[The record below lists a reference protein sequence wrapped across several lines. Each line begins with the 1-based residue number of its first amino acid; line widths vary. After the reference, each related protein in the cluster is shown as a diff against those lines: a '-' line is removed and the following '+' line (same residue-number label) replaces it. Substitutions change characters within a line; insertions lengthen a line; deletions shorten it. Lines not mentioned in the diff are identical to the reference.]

1 MPDAPT
7 PDDPLAGVRLTERQV
22 RIITPGHPYVVGE
35 TDPNTLPVARFEFK
49 RPSPDHTGGGYPRHR
64 SVEWCPHTA
73 RQSSQDVFVPVHR
86 LTAVAWCYGL
96 EWSVGEILAD
106 MDGKDVHHE
115 LGMPSAN
122 IEGELEVIGH
132 GDHSSVT
139 QAERRA
145 WAEDEKRARD
155 GQARLDDAERC
166 ATPRCD
172 CEVAARVGGEQYCLE
187 HATEN
192 ADGETIEVL

>member
-7 PDDPLAGVRLTERQV
+7 PDDPLAGVRLTERQA

-35 TDPNTLPVARFEFK
+35 VHPNTLPYATFEFK

-64 SVEWCPHTA
+64 SVEYRPHTA
-73 RQSSQDVFVPVHR
+73 RRGKEDVFVPVHR
-86 LTAVAWCYGL
+86 LTAVAWCYGS
-96 EWSVGEILAD
+96 EWSVGEILRD

-115 LGMPSAN
+115 LGMPSATVRD
-122 IEGELEVIGH
+122 ELEVIDH
-132 GDHSSVT
+132 GAHSEVT

-155 GQARLDDAERC
+155 GQVRLDDADRC
-166 ATPRCD
+166 AGAGCD
-172 CEVAARVGGEQYCLE
+172 AEVAARVGGEAYCLE
-187 HATEN
+187 HATQN